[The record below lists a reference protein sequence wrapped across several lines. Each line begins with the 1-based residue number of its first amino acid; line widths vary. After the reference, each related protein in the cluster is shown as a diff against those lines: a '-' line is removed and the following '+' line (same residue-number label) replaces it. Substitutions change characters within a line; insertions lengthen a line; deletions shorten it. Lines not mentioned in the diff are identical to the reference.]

1 MKKTGLKISL
11 LDIFS
16 FVSAQLIIPSCS
28 KTKQTK
34 QNKKKVYVVVCR
46 KKIQYFFLFFRRNS
60 YFPFNNNC
68 KQRHQQYRLPQCPGL
83 QLELHGPAHQGYLH
97 TGIQVR
103 LTRDTRDRPTKIST
117 HRDLGETNWRQTKK
131 DIYTPGFR

>member
-16 FVSAQLIIPSCS
+16 FVSAQLIIPSFS
-28 KTKQTK
+28 KK
-34 QNKKKVYVVVCR
+34 KKKVYVVINNQLQFVE
-46 KKIQYFFLFFRRNS
+46 KSLVFFIFFRRNS